1 VLGDLSTCMHVEEG
15 ERCLSCGM
23 LSWLGCRKK
32 EEDDA
37 VQVRMVAV
45 AVAVAVTSTGKARLG
60 SGQSRRPNRLSM
72 VSRSPPSGLVRS
84 CAWHH
89 CEMHQSRQ

>member
-1 VLGDLSTCMHVEEG
+1 VLGGSLTCMHVEEG
-15 ERCLSCGM
+15 ERWLICGM
-23 LSWLGCRKK
+23 LSWLSCHEK

-45 AVAVAVTSTGKARLG
+45 AVAVTSTGKARLG
-60 SGQSRRPNRLSM
+60 PGQSRRPNRLSM
-72 VSRSPPSGLVRS
+72 VCRSPPSGLVRS